1 MIRVLVDVTK
11 GPDSGWTATISSP
24 ILDQPIIRPITR
36 LDGPGGGF
44 PVVGPEDLPDG
55 IATPAAE
62 LATATDP
69 AIIDDVRASIAA
81 QQLGESDIAAFGG
94 YLHAVL
100 LGPAWATIVEQAAGQ
115 PLELALRWPVQD
127 WELARL
133 PWEIMRA
140 VDPASGRCSPV
151 AWTTVIT
158 RLVPSPLAGTKI
170 RISPRVLFV
179 IGTDLNDVSIR
190 PGAEF
195 FSVWERL
202 QRDGIL
208 FDFRVLQRASS
219 QQIEDEIER
228 FQPSVV
234 HFICHGSEDYESGQ
248 LELVSTDAA
257 GRLVTERRNAQR
269 CLDLLRSRAG
279 TYPPIVVLSACY
291 SGSQTSPVAARVD
304 APLAA
309 ALVEGGVP
317 IVVGMGGQVSDLACR
332 LFARRFYAALL
343 TQEPVTDAIGE
354 GRRAGLKHGS
364 DPDRTVDWAL
374 PMLFLADQLDPQ
386 VDIEAG
392 EVERVK
398 QRAKRA
404 HRLRE
409 RPNPIAFCDRIDVM
423 TTLRE
428 LLDPNHPLQVLAL
441 EETDYYTKDP
451 PGKFGK
457 TRVLREIAARAVLA
471 GHLPCLITFSPG
483 DRRPSSPEQLV
494 LRMTQAIADAAQLS
508 GAGQRDWELRRLYLL
523 INGAPGASAGALHDE
538 VRDEYQMWRASGEP
552 EPSARVIA
560 TALHRDLRT
569 LAGVAQ
575 AAWETPDLR
584 VIVLVDDVHQFDAA
598 ARTFIQLIG
607 PDGIGDVDHPVP
619 VVFAFSSQPGQK
631 GYESSITLLKAFV
644 DDNSQGGYLK
654 PFSLERFQSSEQEP
668 FSTVDSLRKD
678 PLALIYHQYLLHLTP
693 GIVLRPG
700 VSDEAAQWFL
710 NEVHDR
716 VGGVPSRLEITRP
729 QHPVMDFIGS
739 TLRQQK
745 VPGALL
751 VIDQVDDER
760 ALAEFGNGAS

>member
-1 MIRVLVDVTK
+1 MIRVLVDVTR
-11 GPDSGWTATISSP
+11 GPEPGWTATISSP
-24 ILDQPIIRPITR
+24 ILDSPITRPITR
-36 LDGPGGGF
+36 LDGPVGGF
-44 PVVGPEDLPDG
+44 PVVRPEDLPDG
-55 IATPAAE
+55 IAPAAAE

-69 AIIDDVRASIAA
+69 AVIDDVRASIAA
-81 QQLGESDIAAFGG
+81 RQVGESDIAAFGG

-100 LGPAWATIVEQAAGQ
+100 LGPAWAIIVAQAAGQ
-115 PLELALRWPVQD
+115 PVELALRWPVQD

-140 VDPASGRCSPV
+140 IDPASGKCVPV

-158 RLVPSPLAGTKI
+158 RLVPCQLTETRI

-202 QRDGIL
+202 QQDGIL

-228 FQPSVV
+228 FQPSIV
-234 HFICHGSEDYESGQ
+234 HFICHGSESYEAGQ
-248 LELVSTDAA
+248 LELVSTDAS
-257 GRLVTERRNAQR
+257 GRPVTERRNAQR
-269 CLDLLRSRAG
+269 CLDLLRNRAG
-279 TYPPIVVLSACY
+279 RYPPIVVLSACY
-291 SGSQTSPVAARVD
+291 SGSQAGPVAARVD

-309 ALVEGGVP
+309 ALVNGGVP
-317 IVVGMGGQVSDLACR
+317 IVVGMGGQVSDVACR

-364 DPDRTVDWAL
+364 DPDRSVNWAL
-374 PMLFLADQLDPQ
+374 PMLFLADQLVPQ

-392 EVERVK
+392 EVERVR

-404 HRLRE
+404 QRLRE

-423 TTLRE
+423 AAQHA
-428 LLDPNHPLQVLAL
+428 LLDPHQPLQVLVL

-457 TRVLREIAARAVLA
+457 TRALREIAARAVLA
-471 GHLPCLITFSPG
+471 GHLPCLVTFNPG
-483 DRRPSSPEQLV
+483 DRRPSSAEQLV
-494 LRMTQAIADAAQLS
+494 LRMAQAIADAAELS
-508 GAGQRDWELRRLYLL
+508 GSAQRDWELRKLYLL
-523 INGAPGASAGALHDE
+523 ISGAAGASADALRDE
-538 VRDEYQMWRASGEP
+538 VRDEYQLWRASGEP
-552 EPSARVIA
+552 ELSARVMA
-560 TALHRDLRT
+560 RALHLDLRT
-569 LAGVAQ
+569 LAEVGQ
-575 AAWETPDLR
+575 AAWATPDLR
-584 VIVLVDDVHQFDAA
+584 VIVLVDDVHQFDTA
-598 ARTFIQLIG
+598 ARAFIQLIG
-607 PDGIGDVDHPVP
+607 PDGIGDVEHPVP

-631 GYESSITLLKAFV
+631 GYESSITLLKGFV

-654 PFSLERFQSSEQEP
+654 PFSLERFYSPEQDP
-668 FSTVDSLRKD
+668 FSTLESLRKD
-678 PLALIYHQYLLHLTP
+678 PLALVYHQYLLHLTP

-716 VGGVPSRLEITRP
+716 VAGIPSRLEITRP
-729 QHPVMDFIGS
+729 QHPVKDFIDS

-760 ALAEFGNGAS
+760 ALAEFGNAAP

>member
-1 MIRVLVDVTK
+1 MIRVLVDVTRRLET
-11 GPDSGWTATISSP
+11 GWTATISSP
-24 ILDQPIIRPITR
+24 ILDDPIIRPIMR
-36 LDGPGGGF
+36 LDGPVGGF
-44 PVVGPEDLPDG
+44 PVVRPEDLPDDM
-55 IATPAAE
+55 APAAAE

-69 AIIDDVRASIAA
+69 AVIDDVRASIVAR
-81 QQLGESDIAAFGG
+81 QLGESDMTTFGG

-100 LGPAWATIVEQAAGQ
+100 LGPAWATIVAQAAGQ
-115 PLELALRWPVQD
+115 PLELALRWPVGD

-140 VDPASGRCSPV
+140 IDPASGKCSPV

-158 RLVPSPLAGTKI
+158 RLVPCQLAEARI

-228 FQPSVV
+228 FQPSIV
-234 HFICHGSEDYESGQ
+234 HFICHGSEDYQAGE
-248 LELVSTDAA
+248 LELVSTDAS

-269 CLDLLRSRAG
+269 CLDLLRSQANR
-279 TYPPIVVLSACY
+279 YPPIVVLSACY
-291 SGSQTSPVAARVD
+291 SGSQAGPVAARVD

-317 IVVGMGGQVSDLACR
+317 IVVGMGGQVSDIACR

-343 TQEPVTDAIGE
+343 SREPVTDAIGE

-364 DPDRTVDWAL
+364 DPDRSVDWAL
-374 PMLFLADQLDPQ
+374 PMLFLAEHLDPQ

-392 EVERVK
+392 EVERVR
-398 QRAKRA
+398 QRADRA

-409 RPNPIAFCDRIDVM
+409 HPNPIAFCDRIDVM

-428 LLDPNHPLQVLAL
+428 LLEPTHPLQVLAL
-441 EETDYYTKDP
+441 EETDYYNQDP

-471 GHLPCLITFSPG
+471 GHLPCLVTFSPG
-483 DRRPSSPEQLV
+483 DRRPSSARDLV
-494 LRMTQAIADAAQLS
+494 LRMAQALVDAAELC
-508 GAGQRDWELRRLYLL
+508 GAAQRDWELRKLYLL
-523 INGAPGASAGALHDE
+523 INQGAGAPTDALHAE
-538 VRDEYQMWRASGEP
+538 VRDEFQLWQASGER
-552 EPSARVIA
+552 EPSARVMA
-560 TALHRDLRT
+560 KALHRDLRT
-569 LAGVAQ
+569 LAGIAQ

-584 VIVLVDDVHQFDAA
+584 VIALVDDVHQFDAA
-598 ARTFIQLIG
+598 ARTFIQLVG
-607 PDGIGDVDHPVP
+607 PDGIGDLDHPVP
-619 VVFAFSSQPGQK
+619 VVFAFSSQPSQK
-631 GYESSITLLKAFV
+631 GYESSITLLKGFV

-654 PFSLERFQSSEQEP
+654 PFSLERFQSSEQDP
-668 FSTVDSLRKD
+668 FSTLDSLRKD
-678 PLALIYHQYLLHLTP
+678 PLALVYHQYLLHLSP

-700 VSDEAAQWFL
+700 ISDEAARWFL
-710 NEVHDR
+710 GEVHDR
-716 VGGVPSRLEITRP
+716 VAGIPSRLEITRP
-729 QHPVMDFIGS
+729 KHPVKDFIE
-739 TLRQQK
+739 TTIRQQK

-751 VIDQVDDER
+751 VIDEVDDER
-760 ALAEFGNGAS
+760 ALAEFGNGAP